1 MANRNMT
8 ELELQQYLKER
19 FPKEDAS
26 CDWKEMKN
34 LKNSFANDPHKDV
47 VSYLSGISNMEGGH
61 LVIGVKD
68 GSLEI
73 VGTDLS
79 KVGYDKT
86 SVIHKM
92 LEQCTNLPEEGLSVE
107 EFITTDTNKVV
118 WIINIPKHCPRRPVI
133 AHKKKY
139 QRRNDSLIELTHERE
154 ETILKEDLGHYD
166 WSAEVVE
173 SATIDDLDAT
183 AIQAALDGYCERYP
197 KRAEEAK
204 SWTTKQFLDK
214 AKITKNGKITRT
226 AILLLGKEESVHYLN
241 HPAEIVWKLQ
251 TGEERAANIFYPP
264 FLLSAVE
271 LRGTIRNYQIKIFP
285 SNALLPTPVMKYDQR
300 SLLEGLHNCI
310 LHQDYTRGERIIVT
324 ETADSVMFQNAGTF
338 YEGRYEDYI
347 DGKKTPT
354 QYRNPF
360 LQNAMVNLNMIDSQ
374 GFGIHDMFENQ
385 RSRFL
390 PMPDYDQSTDRH
402 VIMVMPGQVINEEYS
417 TTLMENTSLDLTTVF
432 LLDRVQRDKPLSK
445 AARARLRELNL
456 IEGRHPHIIISRK
469 IAQITHKE
477 AEYTALKGFDDEF
490 CKDLILKSL
499 REHTRLNRS
508 QINELLLKRLPDILN
523 ERQKNNHIDYLLK
536 YLRREGKIHVGSNK
550 YWELGPVQQYL
561 SNEKQS

>member
-1 MANRNMT
+1 MTNRNMT
-8 ELELQQYLKER
+8 EKELQQYLKVR

-79 KVGYDKT
+79 KVGFDKT

-92 LEQCTNLPEEGLSVE
+92 LEQCTNLLEDGLSVE

-118 WIINIPKHCPRRPVI
+118 WIINIPKHYPRRPVI
-133 AHKKKY
+133 AHKRKY
-139 QRRNDSLIELTHERE
+139 QRRNDSLIVMTRERE

-173 SATIDDLDAT
+173 TATIDDLDAT
-183 AIQAALDGYCERYP
+183 AIQAAIDGYCERYP

-204 SWTTKQFLDK
+204 SWTTIQFLDK

-226 AILLLGKEESVHYLN
+226 ALLLLGKEESVHYLN

-390 PMPDYDQSTDRH
+390 PMPDYDKSTDRH

-432 LLDRVQRDKPLSK
+432 LLDRVQRNKPLSK
-445 AARARLRELNL
+445 PARARLRELNL

-469 IAQITHKE
+469 VAQITHKE

-499 REHTRLNRS
+499 REHQKLQRT
-508 QINELLLKRLPDILN
+508 QIDELLLKRLPENMSI
-523 ERQKNNHIDYLLK
+523 EQKKNHIGYLLRI
-536 YLRREGKIHVGSNK
+536 LRKDGMIYVGEKK
-550 YWELGPVQQYL
+550 YWMLL
-561 SNEKQS
+561 SKEDTSRKFN